1 MSLALESLPVAF
13 IMGQS
18 PMELFKHGGPI
29 MWPIAL
35 VSFVAVTIVL
45 ERVFFLVTDQRT
57 REPEI
62 VNKMFDRIEEG
73 AFEDAIKLSKTTKDY
88 VARILGE
95 ALTYKD
101 YSLSSAFLR
110 AASSEVARIQ
120 QGHSVLDTC
129 VTAAPLLG
137 LLGTV
142 TGMMNTFGALGDG
155 DIAASASKITGG
167 VGEALIATACGLVIA
182 IIGLIPYN
190 ILNTRV
196 ETTKREISQ
205 ASYTLD
211 VILKKAEADVTT

>member
-88 VARILGE
+88 IARILGE

-196 ETTKREISQ
+196 ETTKREITQ